1 VPPFFFAGP
10 SPDKG
15 WQHHPLGLKHIV
27 YRMKKQSRSK
37 LVHLLISKSMAEALL
52 VTAIAVGFYFATTNR
67 HLRGVLDRADGQTVT
82 GWVVDEAHP
91 TKHVEVQLFI
101 DDNFCGHGRADQFR
115 PDVHEAKRAE
125 DDWHGF
131 VFQTPALRPGE
142 HEARVYALHSSGAG
156 ERRTL
161 QLIGKPFR
169 FRSEAHETNSGAPAA
184 EKGIP
189 R

>member
-1 VPPFFFAGP
+1 MPPFFFAEPGLAAP
-10 SPDKG
+10 STETFIHRFG
-15 WQHHPLGLKHIV
+15 
-27 YRMKKQSRSK
+27 MKNRSRSK

-67 HLRGVLDRADGQTVT
+67 NLHGVLDRADGQTVT
-82 GWVVDEAHP
+82 GWVVDEARP
-91 TKHVEVQLFI
+91 AKHVEVQLFI
-101 DDNFCGHGRADQFR
+101 DDNFVSDSAADQFR

-131 VFQTPALRPGE
+131 LFQTPALRPGE

-156 ERRTL
+156 ARRTL
-161 QLIGKPFR
+161 QLVGKPFR
-169 FRSEAHETNSGAPAA
+169 FRIEGNVTNGSAPAP
-184 EKGIP
+184 EKGST